1 MHPYLTQAIAAERTA
16 DFRRAAAASRRARY
30 AVAASRAANHQ
41 RGGQPTLSRRLPVA
55 GKPAA
60 EAACKSSVSRAA

>member
-16 DFRRAAAASRRARY
+16 DFRRAAAASRRARQ
-30 AVAASRAANHQ
+30 ATAATRTANHR
-41 RGGQPTLSRRLPVA
+41 RGGQPTLARRLPVA

-60 EAACKSSVSRAA
+60 DAACKSSVSRAA